1 MRRRFNVTGS
11 CNPQEHYMV
20 NLDSRLKEI
29 KYMIDNGMYF
39 TINRGRQYGKTTIL
53 EALESYLADSYTAIN
68 LDFQFLSSEDFET
81 ESNFTSS
88 FTRELCEIL
97 KSKTDVSESVV
108 QSFELLQDKENLKL
122 GELFRQL
129 SQWCRDSEKP
139 IVLMIDEVDH
149 ASNNQI
155 FLDFLAQLRGY
166 FLKRSR
172 KPTFRSVILA
182 GVHDV
187 RNLRQKLRP
196 DSEHRH
202 NSPWNIAVSFDVDM
216 SFSAHDIAG
225 MLLEYE
231 KDNQTGMDIKKMSE
245 LIYDYTSG
253 YPVLVSGICRCLDE
267 KIRPETNAW
276 TKEGFLEAIRMILLE
291 KSSLFESLINKLE
304 DDKVLRNLVYGIL
317 FEGQRIPF
325 NPYDAVISNAM
336 MYGFVKNDNNIV
348 TVSNRIFETVIYNWF
363 MSIEMTTNEISI
375 TSSTE
380 KNLFIENG
388 QLNMEKIL
396 ERFVQTFTNIY
407 GSKPEAFIEDV
418 GRKYFMLFVRPII
431 NGTGNY
437 YVESRTRDNKRTDLI
452 IDYHGKQY
460 IVELKIWHGEEYNIR
475 GENQLIE
482 YLDYYETDVGY
493 MLSFNFN
500 KNKQIG
506 VHSIEING
514 KRIVE
519 AVV

>member
-1 MRRRFNVTGS
+1 
-11 CNPQEHYMV
+11 
-20 NLDSRLKEI
+20 
-29 KYMIDNGMYF
+29 
-39 TINRGRQYGKTTIL
+39 
-53 EALESYLADSYTAIN
+53 
-68 LDFQFLSSEDFET
+68 
-81 ESNFTSS
+81 
-88 FTRELCEIL
+88 
-97 KSKTDVSESVV
+97 
-108 QSFELLQDKENLKL
+108 
-122 GELFRQL
+122 
-129 SQWCRDSEKP
+129 
-139 IVLMIDEVDH
+139 
-149 ASNNQI
+149 
-155 FLDFLAQLRGY
+155 
-166 FLKRSR
+166 
-172 KPTFRSVILA
+172 
-182 GVHDV
+182 
-187 RNLRQKLRP
+187 
-196 DSEHRH
+196 
-202 NSPWNIAVSFDVDM
+202 
-216 SFSAHDIAG
+216 
-225 MLLEYE
+225 
-231 KDNQTGMDIKKMSE
+231 
-245 LIYDYTSG
+245 
-253 YPVLVSGICRCLDE
+253 
-267 KIRPETNAW
+267 
-276 TKEGFLEAIRMILLE
+276 
-291 KSSLFESLINKLE
+291 
-304 DDKVLRNLVYGIL
+304 
-317 FEGQRIPF
+317 
-325 NPYDAVISNAM
+325 M